1 MDNTIYALWLSLVTG
16 PSTSTCRKLIDRF
29 GNDPVSIYK
38 ETEYDGLGLT
48 QNAISK
54 LMNKDLSDAAEI
66 YKRCVVMGIS
76 IMVYGDKYYPES
88 LANIPNFP
96 YVLYAKGKV
105 INLNGELCIG
115 MVGTRNMTPYGQK
128 LATELSADLSQS
140 GAVVVS
146 GLAKGIDSAA
156 HGACIENG
164 GYTVAVLGAGIDKA
178 KRWDNEKLFDKIEK
192 TGMLLS
198 EYPPGMASSKITFP
212 QRNRIISGLSQGIV
226 VVEAGLKS
234 GALITADCARKQGR
248 RVFVMTGPTFRSSFE
263 GAVELLKNGA
273 KLITSAEDVLGEF
286 ESRYSTI
293 GNKDLIRIKRE
304 HEMLASSEAVEKI
317 PVPEKAI
324 VSESDTDMLDETE
337 KKIYELIKNNRN
349 VTADELVY
357 LSGTTIDTVN
367 ETLSLLEIYG
377 KITSLA
383 GGRFEVI

>member
-16 PSTSTCRKLIDRF
+16 PSTSTCRKLVDRF
-29 GNDPVSIYK
+29 GNDPATIYK

-48 QNAISK
+48 QNAVSK
-54 LMNKDLSDAAEI
+54 LMNKDLSEAVEI
-66 YKRCVVMGIS
+66 YKRCVVLDINL
-76 IMVYGDKYYPES
+76 IVYGDKYYPEG

-115 MVGTRNMTPYGQK
+115 MVGTRNMTPYGNK
-128 LATELSADLSQS
+128 LATELSSDLSRS
-140 GAVVVS
+140 GAIVVS

-156 HGACIENG
+156 HTACLDND

-178 KRWDNEKLFDKIEK
+178 KRWDNEKLFERIEK
-192 TGMLLS
+192 NGMLIS
-198 EYPPGMASSKITFP
+198 EYPPGMSSSKITFP
-212 QRNRIISGLSQGIV
+212 QRNRIISGISKGIV

-248 RVFVMTGPTFRSSFE
+248 RVYVMTGPTFRSTFE

-286 ESRYSTI
+286 EAEYPTI
-293 GNKDLIRIKRE
+293 GNKDLNRIRRE
-304 HEMLASSEAVEKI
+304 HEAVAMSPIIERI
-317 PVPEKAI
+317 VPADE
-324 VSESDTDMLDETE
+324 ENDDLDETE
-337 KKIYELIKNNRN
+337 KKIFELIKTNKN

-357 LSGTTIDTVN
+357 LSGLTIDTVN

-377 KITSLA
+377 KITTLA

>member
-48 QNAISK
+48 QNAVSK

-76 IMVYGDKYYPES
+76 LIVYGDKYYPES
-88 LANIPNFP
+88 LATIPNFP
-96 YVLYAKGKV
+96 YVLYAKGKI
-105 INLNGELCIG
+105 INLNGELCVG
-115 MVGTRNMTPYGQK
+115 MVGTRDMTPYGQK
-128 LATELSADLSQS
+128 LATELSSDIARS
-140 GAVVVS
+140 GAIVVS
-146 GLAKGIDSAA
+146 GLAKGIDSAS
-156 HGACIENG
+156 HTACLDNE

-178 KRWDNEKLFDKIEK
+178 KRWDNEKLFDRIGKN
-192 TGMLLS
+192 GMLLS
-198 EYPPGMASSKITFP
+198 EYPPGTASSKITFP

-273 KLITSAEDVLGEF
+273 KLITSAEDILGEF
-286 ESRYSTI
+286 ESRYPSI

-304 HEMLASSEAVEKI
+304 HEALSMANKIEKI
-317 PVPEKAI
+317 PEPEKETPA
-324 VSESDTDMLDETE
+324 DTDMLDETE
-337 KKIYELIKNNRN
+337 NKIYELIKNNN
-349 VTADELVY
+349 GVTADELVY
-357 LSGTTIDTVN
+357 LSGLTIDTVN
-367 ETLSLLEIYG
+367 ETLSMLEIYG
-377 KITSLA
+377 KICSLA

>member
-16 PSTSTCRKLIDRF
+16 PSTATCRKLIDRY
-29 GNDPVSIYK
+29 GNDPIAIYK
-38 ETEYDGLGLT
+38 ETEYEGMGLT

-66 YKRCVVMGIS
+66 YKRCVVMDINLL
-76 IMVYGDKYYPES
+76 VYGDKYYPAG

-96 YVLYAKGKV
+96 YVVYTKGKV
-105 INLNGELCIG
+105 INLNSELCIG
-115 MVGTRNMTPYGQK
+115 MVGTRNMTPYGMK
-128 LATELSADLSQS
+128 LASELSADLSRS

-156 HGACIENG
+156 HTACLDND

-178 KRWDNEKLFDKIEK
+178 KRWDNEKLFERIEK
-192 TGMLLS
+192 NGMLFS

-212 QRNRIISGLSQGIV
+212 QRNRIISGLSKGVV

-248 RVFVMTGPTFRSSFE
+248 RVYVMTGPTFRSTFE

-273 KLITSAEDVLGEF
+273 KLITNAEDVLGEF
-286 ESRYSTI
+286 EAEYQTI
-293 GNKDLIRIKRE
+293 GNKDLNRIRRE
-304 HEMLASSEAVEKI
+304 HEALPKI
-317 PVPEKAI
+317 PKPEELKPI
-324 VSESDTDMLDETE
+324 EPENEDESLDETE
-337 KKIYELIKNNRN
+337 KKIFELIKTNKT

-357 LSGTTIDTVN
+357 LSGMTIDSVN
-367 ETLSLLEIYG
+367 EALSMLEIYG
-377 KITSLA
+377 RISSLA